1 MLTII
6 VITCVIFQTAVA
18 AYLLNINK
26 VEDDFEKNMQKLLFV
41 LLVHLCTKF
50 FLIAIIHNAFIY
62 GKLASGFGL
71 SYGPMLLVT
80 TMAFLKK
87 PMKRLH
93 IYLHLLPFAFFS
105 IVYLILVAGGL
116 TQHIHPIFIVNYTK
130 YYVLL
135 ILISLIFYPCMV
147 KYQLQLCPAEK
158 KTLEGRLINNIASLL
173 LVATIACVIIFEYID
188 LIYRQSSHV
197 HDIRLFTYTSFALIP
212 VLMLRYKL
220 QKKAEEKMVREEE
233 EIQIITTAVVINQ
246 PDTEKRYQKSALDA
260 SMLDEYENILTKFME
275 QHKIY
280 LDAEL
285 SLEELAQKVKIPKHH
300 LTQLLNDR
308 LKKNFYKFINE
319 YRINEAINKLKDPT
333 NEVNILSLAYDC
345 GFNSKSSFNS
355 YFKQLTG
362 YTPSGYRKM
371 VTNTPAAEGPLSL

>member
-41 LLVHLCTKF
+41 LLGHLCTKF
-50 FLIAIIHNAFIY
+50 FLVAVIHNEFMY
-62 GKLASGFGL
+62 GKLATGFGL

-80 TMAFLKK
+80 TMAFLKR
-87 PMKRLH
+87 PMKRVY
-93 IYLHLLPFAFFS
+93 IYLHLLPFTFFS
-105 IVYLILVAGGL
+105 IVYFVLVAGGL
-116 TQHIHPIFIVNYTK
+116 MHLIELPFIVNYMK
-130 YYVLL
+130 YYEFL
-135 ILISLIFYPCMV
+135 ILVSLIAYPCVV
-147 KYQLQLCPAEK
+147 KYQLGRHLAEK
-158 KTLEGRLINNIASLL
+158 KTLEGKLVNNIATVLL
-173 LVATIACVIIFEYID
+173 TGTLSCVSVLAYIVLVEK
-188 LIYRQSSHV
+188 QPSPGQ
-197 HDIRLFTYTSFALIP
+197 DIRIFTYTCFMFIP

-220 QKKAEEKMVREEE
+220 QKKNIQVAVKEEEEEKMEV
-233 EIQIITTAVVINQ
+233 ITTAVILSQ
-246 PDTEKRYQKSALDA
+246 PETEKRYQKSALDTA
-260 SMLDEYENILTKFME
+260 MMDEYETILRQFME
-275 QHKIY
+275 QNKVY

-285 SLEELAQKVKIPKHH
+285 SLEELAQKVRIPKHH

-319 YRINEAINKLKDPT
+319 YRINEAINKLKDVN

-362 YTPSGYRKM
+362 YTPSMYRKM
-371 VTNTPAAEGPLSL
+371 ATNSPTTGAL